1 MFLSDLI
8 ADLEGVLDSEK
19 ADPEIKRVIHDS
31 REIVEGD
38 IFCCIKGQSANGHNY
53 IKEAINLGA
62 SAVLAEEGSGFNVPT
77 FLVEDVR
84 NVLPRVASRIVGH
97 PSKEL
102 SVVGVTGTNGK
113 TSVVNILS
121 EILHKHGVST
131 ATIGTLTGVLT
142 TPEAPE
148 LQREFRKYCDNG
160 VEVVAMEVSSHSL
173 VQQRVAE
180 THFST
185 VAFTN
190 LSHDHLDFHKK
201 MDSYYRAK
209 GQLFS
214 KNFSG
219 KAVIAVDQEYG
230 RSYYKKAI
238 TEGMNVEALSFQN
251 RNVEFDKK
259 NSSFDWRGERVT
271 ISLGGPF
278 AFANALVA
286 AEIAIQLGLDV
297 ADIVSGLD
305 SVKAIPG
312 RFEAFSITEEIAAII
327 DYAHT
332 PTALAELLEGCQK
345 IVAGRIILVFGCGG
359 DRDSEKRPLMG
370 EVASVGADVNILTSD
385 NPRSEDASKIIAEI
399 ISGMSTKPHS
409 VQVTRRQ
416 AIEEAVA
423 EAKPGDLV
431 VIAGRGHEEYQEI
444 QGEKIPFSDKE
455 VLLDVIS
462 KSNSLGQ
469 R

>member
-1 MFLSDLI
+1 M
-8 ADLEGVLDSEK
+8 
-19 ADPEIKRVIHDS
+19 
-31 REIVEGD
+31 
-38 IFCCIKGQSANGHNY
+38 
-53 IKEAINLGA
+53 
-62 SAVLAEEGSGFNVPT
+62 
-77 FLVEDVR
+77 
-84 NVLPRVASRIVGH
+84 
-97 PSKEL
+97 
-102 SVVGVTGTNGK
+102 
-113 TSVVNILS
+113 VNILS

-148 LQREFRKYCDNG
+148 LQREFRKYCNNG

-173 VQQRVAE
+173 VQQRVVE

-251 RNVEFDKK
+251 RNVAFDKK

-312 RFEAFSITEEIAAII
+312 RFEPFSITEEIAAII

-409 VQVTRRQ
+409 VQVARRQ